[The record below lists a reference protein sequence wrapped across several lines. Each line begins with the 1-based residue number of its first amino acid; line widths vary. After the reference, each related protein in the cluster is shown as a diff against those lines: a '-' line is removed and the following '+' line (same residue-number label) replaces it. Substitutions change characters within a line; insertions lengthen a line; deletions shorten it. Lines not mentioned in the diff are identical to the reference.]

1 MEDNRDNE
9 QKRRDLQLIYGRDIT
24 CNSSSGSLILSIH
37 NHQAYMI
44 SF

>member
-9 QKRRDLQLIYGRDIT
+9 QDLQLIYGRDIT
-24 CNSSSGSLILSIH
+24 CNGSSGSLILSIH